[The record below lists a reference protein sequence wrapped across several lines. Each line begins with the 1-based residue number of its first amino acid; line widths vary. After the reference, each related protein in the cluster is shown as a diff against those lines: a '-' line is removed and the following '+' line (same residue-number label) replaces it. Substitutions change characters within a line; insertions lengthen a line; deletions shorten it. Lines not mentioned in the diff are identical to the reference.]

1 GDQRRGD
8 RARVSRNRGT
18 DTPVDSV
25 AHALDDGR
33 VAEPEART
41 ARRGG
46 DLDLADRKAGRA
58 DPLKIEI
65 AGKVVAA
72 RAERCARRAEAR
84 LHFDERA
91 DRRRLALAYRDPH
104 AVGRFVEAAAFQP
117 LHFQDDA
124 IGKLAL
130 LAHFAL

>member
-1 GDQRRGD
+1 MLAGNRQHVGQAGNIHGVVERLGDGVTLAGDQRRGD

-46 DLDLADRKAGRA
+46 DLDLADRQAGRTESLTLA
-58 DPLKIEI
+58 I
-65 AGKVVAA
+65 AGRGV
-72 RAERCARRAEAR
+72 
-84 LHFDERA
+84 
-91 DRRRLALAYRDPH
+91 
-104 AVGRFVEAAAFQP
+104 
-117 LHFQDDA
+117 
-124 IGKLAL
+124 
-130 LAHFAL
+130 